1 MGQYRAPKKE
11 IEFLL
16 ESVLD
21 VAALSG
27 LPGYAEATPDTM
39 KQLLDEAARLV
50 ESELDPLRAR
60 SDAGCHFEDGA
71 VTTPAGYKAFY
82 RRFRDGGWTGLSLPE
97 EYGGAGLPF
106 LLDRIL
112 DELVASANVAFS
124 LYPGLTKG
132 CFDGIEAAASEAL
145 KRLYLPKLASGEWI
159 GTMCITEPQ
168 AGSDLG
174 AIRTQAVLQEDGSYR
189 ISGGK
194 IFISSGE
201 NDLADNIV
209 HFVLARMPDAP
220 PGVRGLSTF
229 IVPKFLPDEGG
240 APGERNKVQCVSI
253 EHKMGLS
260 GSATCTMA
268 FEGARG
274 WLAGKPNEGIRNMFV
289 MMNMERLFVGIQGL
303 GLCELAT
310 QLATAYARER
320 KQGKA
325 PTGRAEIIDQPDV
338 RRMLLRMRA
347 ITDGARLM
355 AYETAMQVDIS
366 RRHPDEEQRRAAAEW
381 VELYTPLVKAYCT
394 DSAVD
399 LASEAIQ
406 VHGGHGYI
414 REAGVEQIAR
424 DAKILCLYEG
434 TNGIQAM
441 DLVRR
446 KLHLSGGRAVE
457 HCFARIRASIE
468 AAPASLAF
476 IAAPL
481 RRAISALASATTQ
494 LQAAPATDFAVG
506 FGATY
511 YLRAFAL
518 TVLGEGW
525 LRMAVAAGKSS
536 DLEFACAKLAAARFF
551 ATWELRQVPALC
563 ENATAEAS
571 AFQAMDAACF

>member
-21 VAALSG
+21 TTALTD
-27 LPGYAEATPDTM
+27 LPGYADATPDTL
-39 KQLLDEAARLV
+39 KQLLDEAARLI
-50 ESELDPLRAR
+50 ESELDPLRGG
-60 SDAGCHFEDGA
+60 SDTGCHFEDGT
-71 VTTPAGYKAFY
+71 VTTPAGYKEFY
-82 RRFRDGGWTGLSLPE
+82 QRFRDGGWTGLSLPE
-97 EYGGAGLPF
+97 DYGGAGLPF

-132 CFDGIEAAASEAL
+132 CFDGIEAAASEEI
-145 KRLYLPKLASGEWI
+145 KQLYLPKLASGEWI

-168 AGSDLG
+168 AGSDVG
-174 AIRTQAVLQEDGSYR
+174 SIRTQAVPQEDGSYL

-209 HFVLARMPDAP
+209 HFVLARTPDAP
-220 PGVRGLSTF
+220 QGVRGLSTF
-229 IVPKFLPDEGG
+229 IVPKFLPHEAGT
-240 APGERNKVQCVSI
+240 PGKRNKVQCVSI

-268 FEGARG
+268 FDGARG
-274 WLAGKPNEGIRNMFV
+274 WLAGNLNEGIKNMFV

-320 KQGKA
+320 KQGRA
-325 PTGRAEIIDQPDV
+325 PSGRAEIIDQPDV

-355 AYETAMQVDIS
+355 AYETALQVDIS
-366 RRHPDEEQRRAAAEW
+366 RRHPDEEQRRDAAEW

-414 REAGVEQIAR
+414 RETGVEQIAR

-446 KLHLSGGRAVE
+446 KLHLSGGRAVD
-457 HCFARIRASIE
+457 HCFTRMRASIE
-468 AAPASLAF
+468 AAPASAGY
-476 IAAPL
+476 IAEPL
-481 RRAISALASATTQ
+481 GRAISALVDATRQ
-494 LQAAPATDFAVG
+494 LQAASASDFNVA
-506 FGATY
+506 FGSTY
-511 YLRAFAL
+511 YLRAFAI

-525 LRMAVAAGKSS
+525 LRMAIATEKLADQK
-536 DLEFACAKLAAARFF
+536 FARAKLAAAQFF
-551 ATWELRQVPALC
+551 ANWELRQVPALC

-571 AFQAMDAACF
+571 AFQTLDADCL